1 MRDFTFAEAIQKVSI
16 GTDLGFRGELAFGS
30 GERTILAS
38 RFQQFYGFV
47 VLTKRSMKNDV
58 STRKFMNAARRAATL
73 SVGD

>member
-38 RFQQFYGFV
+38 RFQQFYGVV
-47 VLTKRSMKNDV
+47 VLTKEINE
-58 STRKFMNAARRAATL
+58 N
-73 SVGD
+73 